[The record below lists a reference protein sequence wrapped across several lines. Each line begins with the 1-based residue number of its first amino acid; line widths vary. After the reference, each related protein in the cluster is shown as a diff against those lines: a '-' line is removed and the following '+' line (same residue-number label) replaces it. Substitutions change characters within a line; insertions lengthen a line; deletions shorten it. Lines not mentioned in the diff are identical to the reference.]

1 MKITFAQS
9 RRASLAASARKDRLV
24 PSSTSPHGKDVPG
37 SRPSRSRKVIRIA
50 RLVAFAA
57 LGSSGPLGAVC
68 GAGAQV
74 PSAVPVPSPAQPPA
88 QTGVPPVQQPT
99 PAQNPSPSPVLPP
112 DLPLPALSPVPN
124 QRSVPPGPIV
134 STGTANQMRPPSVT
148 PLDQHIGPPDAPAP
162 QITQAQASQVNPGRE
177 DSSSLRPDFLGFL
190 GPFRR
195 PTVPPL
201 FPGDETRLERLI
213 RDRKLYLSLQ
223 DALDLALENNLD
235 VEAERYD
242 ITIAHTDAT
251 RAAGGG
257 NLRGIDYGITEP
269 PAGVGGPGSP
279 LLSVETTNANPT
291 TPTVTDLTSLNATTQ
306 VQNNL
311 GELGVGFTYA
321 VGPNLPLFDPQLIGT
336 IGYLRRS
343 DTVTLGDTTDTTGTG
358 TTGTGTTSS
367 GAGEA
372 TVTTPQ
378 PLSYVA
384 LNVAYLEGFSTGAQV
399 EAIVN
404 NDPQVIYGTAGQ
416 LDPFSTPSTS
426 VTLTQ
431 PLLRGRGRDV
441 NLRFLRIARTDQ
453 KISRLLFQEQ
463 VQETVYGVSR
473 LYFDLVSLG
482 ENVLVQEESLRASTK
497 QREDDQDQVAQGT
510 LAPIE
515 LTRAQAIESSSRFTL
530 TQSQGLYK
538 TEEIILR
545 NQLLRTASPAF
556 TAQFDEIVPTDDIK
570 VPTELEPLNLA
581 ALVKEGLANR
591 PDLAQA
597 QLQVETGRAQA
608 AGSRNAALPQL
619 NVYANVETRGSSEQP
634 YEVNGSTGTGQANV
648 PEELSLG
655 GLRVSTIYQAGVQLT
670 LPLRNRVAEADA
682 ARDEVQV
689 RQVQTRTEK
698 LAQGVRQDIE
708 TAVVALQTA
717 DASYRA
723 AVASRDYQV
732 ALLDA
737 ERDRLSVG
745 QSTDLAV
752 LQDEAYLAQAHSTEI
767 AARSNYMKA
776 RIELDHALGDIL
788 QKNHI
793 SLDDAIRGQLP
804 Q

>member
-1 MKITFAQS
+1 MTDRFARKILLADSLRSQQS
-9 RRASLAASARKDRLV
+9 HHSRKGSGAPTPRARRLVQRLAVKMALLAAC
-24 PSSTSPHGKDVPG
+24 
-37 SRPSRSRKVIRIA
+37 
-50 RLVAFAA
+50 
-57 LGSSGPLGAVC
+57 GSSA
-68 GAGAQV
+68 AAHAQV
-74 PSAVPVPSPAQPPA
+74 PSTVPTPSPALPPA
-88 QTGVPPVQQPT
+88 QTTAPPTQQPS
-99 PAQNPSPSPVLPP
+99 PQQNPSPSPVLPP

-124 QRSVPPGPIV
+124 QRSVPPGP
-134 STGTANQMRPPSVT
+134 TAASGSGSDMRTPAVT
-148 PLDQHIGPPDAPAP
+148 PLDPHVTPPSAPSP
-162 QITQAQASQVNPGRE
+162 QITEAQTSTLAPPRE
-177 DSSSLRPDFLGFL
+177 NAHGLTPDFLGFL
-190 GPFRR
+190 GPYRR
-195 PTVPPL
+195 PTVPQL
-201 FPGDETRLERLI
+201 FPGDETRLTRLI
-213 RDRKLYLSLQ
+213 RDGKLYLSLQ
-223 DALDLALENNLD
+223 DALALALENNLD

-242 ITIAHTDAT
+242 LVIARTDQT

-279 LLSVETTNANPT
+279 LLNAETTNSNPT

-311 GELGVGFTYA
+311 GQLGVGFTYSA
-321 VGPNLPLFDPQLIGT
+321 GPNLPIFDPELIGT
-336 IGYLRRS
+336 AGYFRRS
-343 DTVTLGDTTDTTGTG
+343 NTVTLGDTTDTTGTG
-358 TTGTGTTSS
+358 TGTGTGTTA
-367 GAGEA
+367 AGGG

-378 PLSYVA
+378 PLTFIA
-384 LNVAYLEGFSTGAQV
+384 LNLAYLEGFRTGAQL

-404 NDPQVIYGTAGQ
+404 NDPQVIYGTTGQ
-416 LDPFSTPSTS
+416 LNPLSTPSTS
-426 VTLTQ
+426 VTFTQ
-431 PLLRGRGRDV
+431 PLLRGRGSDV

-453 KISRLLFQEQ
+453 RISRLLFEQ
-463 VQETVYGVSR
+463 QVLETIYGVSR

-482 ENVLVQEESLRASTK
+482 ENVLVQGESLRAATK
-497 QREDDQDQVAQGT
+497 QREDDQDQVTQGT

-515 LTRAQAIESSSRFTL
+515 LTRARAIESSNRFAL

-545 NQLLRTASPAF
+545 NQLLRTASPVF
-556 TAQFDEIVPTDDIK
+556 TAQFDEIVPTDEIT
-570 VPTELEPLNLA
+570 VPTELEPLNVPT
-581 ALVKEGLANR
+581 LVQQGLARR

-597 QLQVETGRAQA
+597 QLQIETGQIQA
-608 AGSRNAALPQL
+608 AASRNEALPQL
-619 NVYANVETRGSSEQP
+619 NVYANVQTRGSSEQP
-634 YEVNGSTGTGQANV
+634 YEVTGSTGTGQANV
-648 PEELSLG
+648 PQDLSLG
-655 GLRVSTIYQAGVQLT
+655 GLRVSNIYQAGIQLT

-682 ARDEVQV
+682 ARDTVQL

-698 LAQGVRQDIE
+698 LAQTVRQDVE

-752 LQDEAYLAQAHSTEI
+752 LQDEAYLAQARSTEI

-776 RIELDHALGDIL
+776 RIELDHALGVLLDR
-788 QKNHI
+788 NHI
-793 SLDDAIRGQLP
+793 ALDDAVRGQLP

>member
-1 MKITFAQS
+1 M
-9 RRASLAASARKDRLV
+9 
-24 PSSTSPHGKDVPG
+24 
-37 SRPSRSRKVIRIA
+37 
-50 RLVAFAA
+50 
-57 LGSSGPLGAVC
+57 
-68 GAGAQV
+68 
-74 PSAVPVPSPAQPPA
+74 VPVPSSALPPT
-88 QTGVPPVQQPT
+88 QTGTPPLQQPT
-99 PAQNPSPSPVLPP
+99 PSQNPSPSPVLPP
-112 DLPLPALSPVPN
+112 NLPFPALSPVPD
-124 QRSVPPGPIV
+124 QRSVPPGPTV
-134 STGTANQMRPPSVT
+134 STGPANQMRPPSVS
-148 PLDQHIGPPDAPAP
+148 PLDPHIGPPNAPAP
-162 QITQAQASQVNPGRE
+162 QIRQAGSSEVRPSHEDASG
-177 DSSSLRPDFLGFL
+177 LRPDFLGFL
-190 GPFRR
+190 GPFRH

-201 FPGDETRLERLI
+201 IPGSETRLEPLI
-213 RDRKLYLSLQ
+213 RDAKLYLSLQ
-223 DALDLALENNLD
+223 DALALALENNLD

-242 ITIAHTDAT
+242 ITIARTDQT

-257 NLRGIDYGITEP
+257 DLRGIDYGITEP

-279 LLSVETTNANPT
+279 LLNAETSNSNPT

-306 VQNNL
+306 AQNNL
-311 GELGVGFTYA
+311 GELGTGFTYA
-321 VGPNLPLFDPQLIGT
+321 PGPNLPLFDPQLIGT
-336 IGYLRRS
+336 AGYFRRS
-343 DTVTLGDTTDTTGTG
+343 DTVTLGSTTDTTGTG
-358 TTGTGTTSS
+358 TTSSGPPAS
-367 GAGEA
+367 GAGGA

-378 PLSYVA
+378 PLDFIA
-384 LNVAYLEGFSTGAQV
+384 LNVSYLQGFSTGAQL

-404 NDPQVIYGTAGQ
+404 NQPQVIYGTASQ
-416 LDPFSTPSTS
+416 LDPLSTPSTS

-453 KISRLLFQEQ
+453 KISRLLFEQ
-463 VQETVYGVSR
+463 QVLETVYGVSR

-482 ENVLVQEESLRASTK
+482 ENVLVQEESLRAATK

-515 LTRAQAIESSSRFTL
+515 LTRAQALESSSRFAL

-538 TEEIILR
+538 TEEVILR

-570 VPTELEPLNLA
+570 VPTELEPLNLPT
-581 ALVKEGLANR
+581 LVQEGLANR

-597 QLQVETGRAQA
+597 QLQIETGRIQV
-608 AGSRNAALPQL
+608 AGSRNEALPQL
-619 NVYANVETRGSSEQP
+619 NAFANFQTRGSSEQP
-634 YEVNGSTGTGQANV
+634 YEVIGSAGTGTANT
-648 PEELSLG
+648 PEDLTLG

-670 LPLRNRVAEADA
+670 LPLRNRIAEADA
-682 ARDEVQV
+682 ARDQVQL

-698 LAQGVRQDIE
+698 LEQTVRQDVE

-723 AVASRDYQV
+723 AVSSRDYQV

-752 LQDEAYLAQAHSTEI
+752 LQDEAYLAQARSTEI

-776 RIELDHALGDIL
+776 RIELDHALGDL
-788 QKNHI
+788 LEKNHI

>member
-1 MKITFAQS
+1 MRKAWTGMNE
-9 RRASLAASARKDRLV
+9 RVSARR
-24 PSSTSPHGKDVPG
+24 G
-37 SRPSRSRKVIRIA
+37 RKETGLSAVLDGRNLGQWA
-50 RLVAFAA
+50 RTVALLTCAHA
-57 LGSSGPLGAVC
+57 GV
-68 GAGAQV
+68 AGAQV
-74 PSAVPVPSPAQPPA
+74 PSTVPVPSPAQPPA
-88 QTGVPPVQQPT
+88 QTTAPAEEQPT
-99 PAQNPSPSPVLPP
+99 PQQNPSPSPVLPP

-124 QRSVPPGPIV
+124 QRSVPPGPTIP
-134 STGTANQMRPPSVT
+134 TGPANQLRPPAVSA
-148 PLDQHIGPPDAPAP
+148 LDPHVPPPNAPAP
-162 QITQAQASQVNPGRE
+162 QIAAAQSDNVQPSRE
-177 DSSSLRPDFLGFL
+177 DVHGLSPDFLGFL

-195 PTVPPL
+195 PRVPQL
-201 FPGDETRLERLI
+201 FPGDETRLTRLI
-213 RDRKLYLSLQ
+213 RDGKLYLSLQ
-223 DALDLALENNLD
+223 DALALALENNLD

-242 ITIAHTDAT
+242 VVIARTDRT

-257 NLRGIDYGITEP
+257 NVRGIDFGITEP

-279 LLSVETTNANPT
+279 LLNAAITNTNPT

-311 GELGVGFTYA
+311 GELGTGFTYSL
-321 VGPNLPLFDPQLIGT
+321 GPNIPLFDPQLIGT
-336 IGYLRRS
+336 AGYFRRS
-343 DTVTLGDTTDTTGTG
+343 DTVTLGNTTDTTGTG
-358 TTGTGTTSS
+358 TTGTGTGNAAS
-367 GAGEA
+367 GAGTA

-378 PLSYVA
+378 PLSFVA
-384 LNVAYLEGFSTGAQV
+384 LNVAYLEGFSTGAQI

-416 LDPFSTPSTS
+416 LNPLSTPSTS
-426 VTLTQ
+426 ITFTQ
-431 PLLRGRGRDV
+431 PLLRGRGSV

-453 KISRLLFQEQ
+453 KISRLLFEQ
-463 VQETVYGVSR
+463 QVLETVYGVSR

-482 ENVLVQEESLRASTK
+482 ENVVVQEESLRAATK
-497 QREDDQDQVAQGT
+497 QRQDDQDQVAQGT

-515 LTRAQAIESSSRFTL
+515 LTRAQALESSSRFAL

-538 TEEIILR
+538 TEEVVLR

-556 TAQFDEIVPTDDIK
+556 TAQFDEIVPTDVIT
-570 VPTELEPLNLA
+570 VPTELEALNVP
-581 ALVKEGLANR
+581 ALVQQGLARR

-597 QLQVETGRAQA
+597 QLQIQTGQIQA
-608 AGSRNAALPQL
+608 EASRNEALPQL
-619 NVYANVETRGSSEQP
+619 NVYANFQDRGSSEQP
-634 YEVNGSTGTGQANV
+634 YEVAGSQGTGQANV
-648 PEELSLG
+648 PENLSLG

-682 ARDEVQV
+682 ARDSVQV
-689 RQVQTRTEK
+689 RQVQARTEK
-698 LAQGVRQDIE
+698 LAQGVRQDVE

-723 AVASRDYQV
+723 AVSSRDYQA

-752 LQDEAYLAQAHSTEI
+752 LQDEAYLAQARSTEI

-776 RIELDHALGDIL
+776 RIELDHALGDL
-788 QKNHI
+788 LDKNHI
-793 SLDDAIRGQLP
+793 SLDDAVRGQLP
-804 Q
+804 